1 MRCYCLFVHDKS
13 VSNDD
18 DGDGDEKGK
27 YLLAMLLLQK
37 NLLFFFFFD
46 KVFSKRFSEFIGVL
60 LFYFWYFRYFYGIS
74 TWTGYYLS
82 SI

>member
-18 DGDGDEKGK
+18 DGDGDGDEKGK
-27 YLLAMLLLQK
+27 YLLAMLLLRK
-37 NLLFFFFFD
+37 ICCFFFD

-60 LFYFWYFRYFYGIS
+60 LFYF
-74 TWTGYYLS
+74 
-82 SI
+82 